1 MDSSLRT
8 LEREAARGDPAARSA
23 LLVARVRAGQLS
35 ARRVQLA
42 AHFGLAEVVHL
53 SSGLDGLPCPCARR
67 RSELLDVSLTCYH
80 CQGTGVRKPPT
91 DLIPAVEALADEIGD
106 EVLTRWA
113 NESMERV
120 RAKIDHDSQVT
131 PQFTSPSVSGRAT
144 RAVTWAYRIS
154 GNSAE
159 ERAWQRR
166 RLGELLV
173 GF

>member
-1 MDSSLRT
+1 M
-8 LEREAARGDPAARSA
+8 
-23 LLVARVRAGQLS
+23 
-35 ARRVQLA
+35 
-42 AHFGLAEVVHL
+42 
-53 SSGLDGLPCPCARR
+53 
-67 RSELLDVSLTCYH
+67 SLTCYH

>member
-1 MDSSLRT
+1 
-8 LEREAARGDPAARSA
+8 
-23 LLVARVRAGQLS
+23 VARVRAGQITE
-35 ARRVQLA
+35 RRVQLA

-53 SSGLDGLPCPCARR
+53 SPGLDGLPCPCDGRQGEGR
-67 RSELLDVSLTCYH
+67 QGHILTCYL
-80 CQGTGVRKPPT
+80 CQGTGTRRPPT
-91 DLIPAVEALADEIGD
+91 DLIPAVEALAEEIGD

-113 NESMERV
+113 NESTA
-120 RAKIDHDSQVT
+120 RARKKIAQDSLET

-144 RAVTWAYRIS
+144 KAVTWAYRIS

-173 GF
+173 GL